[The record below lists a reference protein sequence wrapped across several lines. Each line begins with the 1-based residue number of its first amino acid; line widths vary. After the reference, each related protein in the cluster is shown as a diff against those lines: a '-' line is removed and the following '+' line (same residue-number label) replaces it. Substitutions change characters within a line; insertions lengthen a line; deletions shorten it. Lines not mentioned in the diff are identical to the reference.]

1 MTRVSNLAQLLCA
14 LILVVQVHAAN
25 LPPPLQPDTRPTVR
39 PSPILDPIPITCT
52 TSTVRIGCGKNA
64 CQSAWATAFTSS
76 NAYVQSF
83 CSSFTSPGRR
93 NTLAFDKKGPAGA
106 CTKGLGNAAIQSSI
120 SSVCSCYACPAVPTT
135 AFVTICPTCPP
146 IQTQTVTTSVP
157 TTTTIVRTA
166 DGIVKT
172 VTTIITL
179 VPDQPLPNRITT
191 TTTQSITRSDLS
203 APCTTTT
210 NVLTTTLVTAIY
222 DYFTYITTTYQA
234 GRYPCDT
241 TPWQSPSATTIT
253 VYTPY
258 CDQISERI
266 ITITST
272 VTAGLPFLP
281 LSSATCK
288 PTTTT
293 TITLVIDP
301 LPIEYTTTET
311 ITSGICTA
319 TTTETS
325 TTTWDDNGFWPTP
338 TPSTF
343 SAIIIDDGG
352 LTWRETLVA
361 LSQSISTSIPVREEE
376 D

>member
-1 MTRVSNLAQLLCA
+1 MTRVSNLARLFCTFVLA
-14 LILVVQVHAAN
+14 AQVHAAN
-25 LPPPLQPDTRPTVR
+25 LPLPLQPDKRPTVR
-39 PSPILDPIPITCT
+39 PSPIVDPIPITCT
-52 TSTVRIGCGKNA
+52 TSTVSIACGKNA

-106 CTKGLGNAAIQSSI
+106 CTKGLGNAEIQSSI
-120 SSVCSCYACPAVPTT
+120 SSVCSCYAGPGVPTT

-146 IQTQTVTTSVP
+146 IQTQTVTTSIP

-166 DGIVKT
+166 DGIIKT

-179 VPDQPLPNRITT
+179 VADQVLSNRITT
-191 TTTQSITRSDLS
+191 TTTQFITRSDLS

-241 TPWQSPSATTIT
+241 TPWQSPRATTVT

-258 CDQISERI
+258 CNQISERI

-281 LSSATCK
+281 TSSATCE

-293 TITLVIDP
+293 TVTLVIDP
-301 LPIEYTTTET
+301 MPIEHTTTET
-311 ITSGICTA
+311 ITAGLCTA

-343 SAIIIDDGG
+343 SPIIIDDGG

-361 LSQSISTSIPVREEE
+361 PSEATSTDVPVREEE
-376 D
+376 G

>member
-1 MTRVSNLAQLLCA
+1 MTRVSNLAQLFCA
-14 LILVVQVHAAN
+14 FVFAAQVHATN
-25 LPPPLQPDTRPTVR
+25 LPPPLQPDKRSTVR
-39 PSPILDPIPITCT
+39 PSPIVDDIPITCT
-52 TSTVRIGCGKNA
+52 TSAISIGCGKNA

-93 NTLAFDKKGPAGA
+93 NTLSFDKKGPAGA
-106 CTKGLGNAAIQSSI
+106 CTKGLGNATIQSSI
-120 SSVCSCYACPAVPTT
+120 SSVCSCYAGPGVPTT

-146 IQTQTVTTSVP
+146 IQTQIVTTSVP

-179 VPDQPLPNRITT
+179 VADQVLSNRITT
-191 TTTQSITRSDLS
+191 TTTQFITRSDLS

-281 LSSATCK
+281 PSPAICE
-288 PTTTT
+288 PMTTTT
-293 TITLVIDP
+293 VTLVIDP
-301 LPIEYTTTET
+301 MPIEHTTTET
-311 ITSGICTA
+311 ITAGICTA

-343 SAIIIDDGG
+343 SPIIIDDEG
-352 LTWRETLVA
+352 LTWRDSLVVS
-361 LSQSISTSIPVREEE
+361 SQATSTSIQ
-376 D
+376 